1 MPPKESRKKRKQRI
15 RQTHK
20 KQDPQGNEQGHLQGD
35 GASSVQVGIMLSTS
49 EWWLTMIRIA
59 DTSARWYFP
68 SGPYTIHRSLQ
79 Q

>member
-15 RQTHK
+15 QQTHK
-20 KQDPQGNEQGHLQGD
+20 EQGLQGNELGRLQGD
-35 GASSVQVGIMLSTS
+35 GASSVQVGIMPSTS

-68 SGPYTIHRSLQ
+68 SGLYTIHRSLQ